1 MILIKSFNYSELGF
15 SYIEVLVASFILA
28 ISLPPALDA
37 LQSGIQGSGISK
49 TTSIDVFHLNAK
61 MEEVLSQP
69 FEDLSAAATAAGN
82 QTTASS
88 YSDLMTTTDG
98 RQLSRQVYLSRYD
111 GDNADSDENG
121 FTGSDDNLL
130 WVKVELAGTPHIVE
144 SLTNN
149 YD

>member
-49 TTSIDVFHLNAK
+49 TTSIDVFHLNGK

-69 FEDLSAAATAAGN
+69 FEDLSAAATAAGS

-88 YSDLMTTTDG
+88 YSDLITTTDG